1 MSVAGIEMRKGQLNL
16 LLLTGLCFS
25 AFFLKTNATELD
37 KNCVINILNRTIQVS
52 EDGGWALPNV
62 PSNMGQIRARATCK
76 LEDGRTVSG
85 QSDYFNAVSYTHLT
99 LPTTPYV

>member
-52 EDGGWALPNV
+52 
-62 PSNMGQIRARATCK
+62 
-76 LEDGRTVSG
+76 
-85 QSDYFNAVSYTHLT
+85 
-99 LPTTPYV
+99 